1 MRLLIVALVA
11 ILTAGATAGG
21 VAGQQVSGMPR
32 VGVLVPGSPERPQG
46 LEDFRQGMRS
56 LGWTEG
62 SNVSIEARFANG
74 DPALLSANAAEFA
87 AAKVDVIVAFATL
100 ATQAAHQA
108 TSTIPIVTSAGD
120 PYYGLVA
127 SLARPGGNV
136 TGLSVMWP
144 DLIAKQLE
152 MLKGAVPRVGK
163 VGVLLQPGHTPHAQ
177 LMTELKRAA
186 ATLGIGVLPVAVGA
200 AGDLPRRFDEISDAG
215 ADAYFV
221 LDEPRTDAMRDDIAA
236 LALRHRLPGAA
247 QQRQFVDA
255 GVLLSYGVNFS
266 TLHRRL
272 AVYVDKILNGAKPTD
287 LPVEQPTTFELILNL
302 KTAKALGLTIPP
314 LILAR
319 ADEVIE

>member
-1 MRLLIVALVA
+1 VRLLIVVLVT

-21 VAGQQVSGMPR
+21 VAGQRVPR
-32 VGVLVPGSPERPQG
+32 VGVLVPGSPEREQG
-46 LEDFRQGMRS
+46 LEDFREGMRS
-56 LGWTEG
+56 LGWTDQ

-127 SLARPGGNV
+127 SLARPGGNL

-144 DLIAKQLE
+144 DLVAKQLE
-152 MLKGAVPRVGK
+152 MLKEAVPSVGK
-163 VGVLLQPGHTPHAQ
+163 VGILLQPGHAPHAQ
-177 LMTELKRAA
+177 LMTELERAA
-186 ATLGIGVLPVAVGA
+186 PTLGVGVLPVAVGT
-200 AGDLPRRFDEISDAG
+200 GRDLPHSFDEMSEAG
-215 ADAYFV
+215 VDAYFV
-221 LDEPRTDAMRDDIAA
+221 LNEPRTDAMRDDIAA
-236 LALRHRLPGAA
+236 IALRRRLPGAA
-247 QQRQFVDA
+247 QQRQYVDA

-266 TLHRRL
+266 ALHRRL
-272 AVYVDKILNGAKPTD
+272 AVYVDKILKGAKPAD
-287 LPVEQPTTFELILNL
+287 LPVEQPTKFELVVNLN
-302 KTAKALGLTIPP
+302 TAKALGLTVPP
-314 LILAR
+314 SILAR